1 MRSLFKRIQRAQT
14 KLSGEVDAPTSRQK
28 LLSKTWNL
36 FCLVHT
42 CAPTEDF
49 LGADNISVYTI
60 HEYFEFAPPPWNKCK
75 PKFRRKNPKLRS
87 PQYLMYAQSQQKNL
101 QISNK
106 TTCRFENLQ
115 EGLRSLFKQ
124 IKRGKRSCPG

>member
-28 LLSKTWNL
+28 LLSKKWNL

-60 HEYFEFAPPPWNKCK
+60 HEFMSISNVPPPLEQVQTKVPKEK
-75 PKFRRKNPKLRS
+75 PTIEEP
-87 PQYLMYAQSQQKNL
+87 AA
-101 QISNK
+101 
-106 TTCRFENLQ
+106 
-115 EGLRSLFKQ
+115 SLVRTEPIKESANFKQ
-124 IKRGKRSCPG
+124 NHLQVRKFTGRVAKSLQTN